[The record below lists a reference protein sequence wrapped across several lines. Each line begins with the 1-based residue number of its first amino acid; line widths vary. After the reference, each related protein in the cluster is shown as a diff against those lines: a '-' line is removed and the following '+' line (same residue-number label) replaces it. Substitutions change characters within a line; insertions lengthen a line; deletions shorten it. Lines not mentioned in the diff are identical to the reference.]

1 MFNAVSWNQSLRD
14 MQQQSGGHSLQ
25 PFWVLADV
33 LTVQGQG
40 CENEATRQFSRD
52 FAKTIYLAFRCFEKI
67 KVKVFSTLKVL
78 YQHQRI
84 ISKVFLAWK
93 CEDYSLFYTYHN
105 HPVQFQLEFCFV
117 FNFFAFYIALAEFW
131 SLCVAWKPCL
141 DLAIYLPFTSMKW
154 NTFFK

>member
-1 MFNAVSWNQSLRD
+1 MVGGSTWVRSY
-14 MQQQSGGHSLQ
+14 QQG
-25 PFWVLADV
+25 
-33 LTVQGQG
+33 T
-40 CENEATRQFSRD
+40 TTISRD
-52 FAKTIYLAFRCFEKI
+52 FAKTIYFAFCCFEKI

-117 FNFFAFYIALAEFW
+117 FNFFSFYIVLVEFW
-131 SLCVAWKPCL
+131 SPC
-141 DLAIYLPFTSMKW
+141 ASHENPARPCNIYAFYFYVMKRLFQVK
-154 NTFFK
+154 THG